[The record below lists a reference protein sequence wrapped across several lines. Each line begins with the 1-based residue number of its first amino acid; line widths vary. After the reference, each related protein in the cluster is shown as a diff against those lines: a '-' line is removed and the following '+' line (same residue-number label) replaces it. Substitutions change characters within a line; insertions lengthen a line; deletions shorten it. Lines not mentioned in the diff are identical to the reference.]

1 MEREVY
7 LINHQ
12 NQNEE
17 SFNRWMKETNT
28 CYGKD
33 YGSFIEGFF
42 SQFHDSLFY
51 ALVLQFLMVALM
63 YNSVGKGIYW
73 KVLFYASLAGLLGT
87 LCENS
92 TMAYICRES
101 EKEKFNTENVKESSM
116 HFVLLLVDEIFWIIS
131 EYAIPYLNL
140 IKMKA
145 FARGKTAVVVKYSI
159 YLLVIPFVVVRFM
172 IGYTR
177 MNKGYLNNSTIREY
191 HGYAFGIMGVA
202 DLICTFAILYFV
214 RMNNVLANAE
224 SSINH
229 YVKHSSYTILVCVD
243 VVSCVLSFLNI
254 FATYL
259 PENKVLNSVIV
270 PFHCLKSSFV
280 LILAIDA
287 LLFKYGAHVNSLT
300 ESTSGN
306 CTTKSIPNNY
316 NYNRKSSVSGKPGKP
331 GFGPSYAI
339 EMPTINDMKI
349 KTDVNNSDNTASPNI
364 NSSFG
369 KNSPATP
376 SYGKNSPAPSY
387 AKGGS
392 PIPGYAKSSSG
403 KTRPTST
410 HTRKYSASSR
420 KSSVSNLAYAY
431 NNYEPLEDYPGTN
444 FNAHQVQKPS
454 NAGYSNKSIVKN
466 YTNAK
471 TKSTLFDAPNEI
483 NNKYAAQNFGYFTNQ
498 TKNY

>member
-1 MEREVY
+1 MEREAY
-7 LINHQ
+7 LLMKQ
-12 NQNEE
+12 VDE
-17 SFNRWMKETNT
+17 SQYNRWTPQTNT
-28 CYGKD
+28 CYGKE
-33 YGSFIEGFF
+33 YESFIEGFF

-51 ALVLQFLMVALM
+51 ALVIQFFMVALM
-63 YNSVGKGIYW
+63 YNSMGKGIYW
-73 KVLFYASLAGLLGT
+73 KVLFYASFAGLLGT
-87 LCENS
+87 LCENG
-92 TMAYICRES
+92 TMAYICRKS
-101 EKEKFNTENVKESSM
+101 EKEKVDNHTEESSM
-116 HFVLLLVDEIFWIIS
+116 HFVLLLVDEVFWILS

-145 FARGKTAVVVKYSI
+145 FARGKTALVVKYSI
-159 YLLVIPFVVVRFM
+159 YLLLVPFVIVRFL

-177 MNKGYLNNSTIREY
+177 MTKGYLNNSDIRQY
-191 HGYAFGIMGVA
+191 HGYAFGVMAIA
-202 DLICTFAILYFV
+202 DLLCTFAILYFV
-214 RMNNVLANAE
+214 RKNNILANAE

-243 VVSCVLSFLNI
+243 VVSCILSFLNI
-254 FATYL
+254 FANYL
-259 PENKVLNSVIV
+259 PENKVLNSIII

-306 CTTKSIPNNY
+306 CTKSLPNGY
-316 NYNRKSSVSGKPGKP
+316 NYNRKSSFSGKPGKP
-331 GFGPSYAI
+331 GYGPSYAI

-349 KTDVNNSDNTASPNI
+349 KTEVASDQNTASPNI
-364 NSSFG
+364 NNSYGKSSPATPSFG
-369 KNSPATP
+369 KNSPAP
-376 SYGKNSPAPSY
+376 NY
-387 AKGGS
+387 AKAGS

-403 KTRPTST
+403 KTRPSST

-431 NNYEPLEDYPGTN
+431 NSYEQLEDYPPPPVPKPG
-444 FNAHQVQKPS
+444 NA
-454 NAGYSNKSIVKN
+454 AYSNKSIVKN